1 MEALSRHWDSSN
13 REGICLLCKIV
24 EPALGTLEHFL
35 LGGDCPALAEAHL
48 QMLSF
53 FESYMVS
60 RPYLLPIMKTYWNST
75 ADLTMQLLL
84 DCSVLPD
91 IIRIEQ
97 ESSHPV
103 LKDIF
108 FMSRT
113 YIFKVMTIQRRRLEY
128 IKIQSVAQ
136 CP

>member
-1 MEALSRHWDSSN
+1 
-13 REGICLLCKIV
+13 
-24 EPALGTLEHFL
+24 
-35 LGGDCPALAEAHL
+35 
-48 QMLSF
+48 MLSF

-84 DCSVLPD
+84 DCSVLLD

-113 YIFKVMTIQRRRLEY
+113 YIFKVMTIRRRRLES